1 MATTLPSFTRTID
14 NAFVTTWYDI
24 KADAV
29 DNILNATVV
38 WAALNNAGCL
48 KPQEGG
54 DLITRTIR
62 YGQTAA
68 TDVQQGDL
76 LPVGEEELETMAIWK
91 FRHTASRVT
100 RNIIKDRENRGK
112 YKIKDYVGQ
121 KLTAARDGLE
131 QKYESNLF
139 GAIDTAETNL
149 RHFQGLHDLVPP
161 IASRTT
167 GTYGGLARPS
177 AFYDSGN
184 GVYIP
189 GVSASDPGTN
199 QWWGSKYLAG
209 TYANLDDVLLTDMK
223 KLYNTISANQSDPNL
238 IIGTQELWETYEE
251 FALDA
256 VQIIKDESTFLADL
270 GFQVLRFKGKPFIWS
285 SQMTAKHMLMLN
297 TGFIDVVYDPGMWF
311 DMTDWKAGQL
321 EMDRIAHIMCAANM
335 VSDQLRRHGRLEY
348 S

>member
-14 NAFVTTWYDI
+14 NAFVNTWYDI
-24 KADAV
+24 KPDAV

-48 KPQEGG
+48 KPQEGSE
-54 DLITRTIR
+54 LITRTIR

-68 TDVQQGDL
+68 TDIQKGDL
-76 LPVGEEELETMAIWK
+76 LPVGDTELETMAIWK
-91 FRHTASRVT
+91 WRTTASQVT
-100 RNIIKDRENRGK
+100 RNLFTDQQNRGK

-139 GAIDTAETNL
+139 GTIDTAETNL
-149 RHFQGLHDLVPP
+149 RHFQGLHDMVPP

-167 GTYGGLARPS
+167 GSYGGINRPS
-177 AFYDSGN
+177 NFYDVGN
-184 GVYIP
+184 GVNVP
-189 GVSASDPGTN
+189 GVSATDSGTN
-199 QWWGSKYLAG
+199 GFWGPKYLAG
-209 TYANLDDVLLTDMK
+209 TYANLDDALLTDMK
-223 KLYNTISANQSDPNL
+223 KLFNTISANQSDPNL
-238 IIGTQELWETYEE
+238 ILGTQELWETYEE

-256 VQIIKDESTFLADL
+256 VQIVKDESTFLADL

-285 SQMTAKHMLMLN
+285 SLMTAKHMLMLN
-297 TGFIDVVYDPGMWF
+297 TDFIEVVYDPGLWF

-321 EMDRIAHIMCAANM
+321 ETDRIAHIVCFANM
-335 VSDQLRRHGRLEY
+335 ISDQLRRHGRLEY

>member
-14 NAFVTTWYDI
+14 NAFTTTWYDI
-24 KADAV
+24 KAEAV

-38 WAALNNAGCL
+38 WAALNNAGCM

-54 DLITRTIR
+54 EIITRTVR
-62 YGQTAA
+62 YGQTDA
-68 TDVQQGDL
+68 TGVQQGDL

-91 FRHTASRVT
+91 WRAIASRVT
-100 RNIIKDRENRGK
+100 RNIFKDQQNRGK

-131 QKYESNLF
+131 QKYETSMFNTIQT
-139 GAIDTAETNL
+139 GEDDL
-149 RHFQGLHDLVPP
+149 RAFQGLHDLVPP

-167 GTYGGLARPS
+167 GSYGGINRPS
-177 AFYDSGN
+177 AYSDTGN
-184 GVYIP
+184 GVYAP
-189 GVSASDPGTN
+189 TSTSTN
-199 QWWGSKYLAG
+199 PWWGSKYLAS
-209 TYANLDDVLLTDMK
+209 TYANLDDTLLSDMK
-223 KLYNTISANQSDPNL
+223 KLFNTISANQSDPNL
-238 IIGTQELWETYEE
+238 IIGTQELFETYEE

-256 VQIIKDESTFLADL
+256 VQIVKDESTFLADL

-285 SQMTAKHMLMLN
+285 SLMTAKHMLMLN
-297 TGFIDVVYDPGMWF
+297 TEFIDIVYDPGFWF

-321 EMDRIAHIMCAANM
+321 EQDRIAHIMCFANM